1 MHAVCYSQL
10 GYNIRILNLQIVI
23 DRLEAFLVKN
33 IECFSQLRYFMYFL
47 EQEIP
52 RNTDI
57 FLSKINQSMPVCYSQ
72 LVYNISQLNLHFVEK
87 KILHKSIWC
96 FTDFRYSI

>member
-1 MHAVCYSQL
+1 
-10 GYNIRILNLQIVI
+10 
-23 DRLEAFLVKN
+23 
-33 IECFSQLRYFMYFL
+33 MYFL

-72 LVYNISQLNLHFVEK
+72 LVYNISQLNLHFVEVFF
-87 KILHKSIWC
+87 
-96 FTDFRYSI
+96 FTQKHLMFY